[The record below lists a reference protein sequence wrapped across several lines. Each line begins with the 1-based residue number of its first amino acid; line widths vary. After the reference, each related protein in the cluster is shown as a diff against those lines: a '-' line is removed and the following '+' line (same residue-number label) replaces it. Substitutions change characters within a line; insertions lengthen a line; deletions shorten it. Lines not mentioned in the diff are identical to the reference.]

1 MKTYEFA
8 EDNELTRDLL
18 TKDVEF
24 LTDASSYL
32 VKRTGK
38 DLEDPNEIYDAFM
51 EQMRYHTVNEL
62 DTVSDLMYAQEAEDE
77 DREQMARLF
86 ETFDR
91 MDLDFTDELAG
102 KIGDYGWGIV
112 TAPST
117 YLGFV
122 TGGSAKV
129 ATFAGQRAASAGL
142 RRILAGMATGAI
154 VEGGIGAGQNVAQQA
169 TRMELDPEREF
180 SGTELALTTGLSA
193 VPGAI
198 LGGVGQ
204 VKRNRL
210 IEKADLLQQ
219 QADEA
224 VATAEDLAKKQ
235 VKKVASDDSA
245 GVKKVMDE
253 LAEDGFEAGALVER
267 GKLNPIDPD
276 LLEQGVSILGEQ
288 KRLVDEG
295 YAVVLDTE
303 VVQRVAVVAREI
315 AKKGGVKIE
324 QGQRITEAVAKAIAN
339 KEIPEEILT
348 EIFDTYN
355 ISHRELGPI
364 MASTASEAG
373 KVLQAMGQVS
383 KGWDDY
389 IKTLRAQKAQKP
401 GAQPADP
408 DSAVEKF
415 VKSPIRIAN
424 KIERLRRSI
433 LTSQPVT
440 TIRNFFGGGARV
452 TLDMFEEFWASGT
465 RKAANTARKAM
476 GLEPAEDISTLGAGD
491 VARYVW
497 NDEEAKMVA
506 DMYMRIDKKG
516 YDRMFQNFID
526 AAEGSNNAATGDG
539 FDRVGSFFNVFNRMS
554 DNFWKKA
561 TFAGEL
567 SRQTRA
573 RYGKSLSDIISE
585 GQFDKIEGDLFERA
599 VEKSFELV
607 YQQTPKGNGI
617 FSKAARGYLDADK
630 RAGFI
635 LGALIPFPRF
645 VINQIKFM
653 YEHAPV
659 LGMLPIDSLTSKGGL
674 QGFNWSKRVGQQI
687 NGLGM
692 LGMAY
697 ALRDAMG
704 PETEWYNYTKEDGTK
719 LDLRPFLGPLNMQL
733 YIADAIYRSGMFD
746 GEPKPIK
753 AAGGMTGEILQTAI
767 GSSFRAGTGL
777 FVVDRA
783 LPELLGSF
791 DGEEPTIK
799 TDQVIGQ
806 ILGDYANTYTY
817 QWPIAVARDL
827 YSLTDEDLRQVPETK
842 IGLDYLEI
850 TALRARRSLGPL
862 ADWLPKVS
870 EDFMKQ
876 DIPYIP
882 DVTIKHMFP
891 FYNVDRPQERFDI
904 FTPDPLRKV
913 DPLRTAVSGLNI
925 SPAANAFIKER
936 IRLQLEPYDIYR
948 AHPFPPA
955 DRYIRQEL
963 AQRLPMQMEKV
974 IKSPEYQKLSD
985 AEKKVVYVREAK
997 YLMNEIRNKTRI
1009 DELIAKEMKLGR
1021 IADATERD
1029 HLKWKFESL
1038 PKMYREAV
1046 KSRLGAPTEDSDY
1059 GDYLKEYDVIKESWF
1074 NSKKMATGGL
1084 VQSFAV
1090 GGTPTP
1096 IDEQMDAL
1104 SLSETLEEQQAPDVS
1119 IGEYIGMLGDL
1130 RRGITGGAMTGQADM
1145 VKFIDDAIDY
1155 VRGQDADLDA
1165 PLTQLTEATLGKY
1178 GREITGDSEIAQ
1190 ASSKLIGENLG
1201 VIESIA
1207 PGFKI
1212 LGNTLPDTLGIFVP
1226 AKKAADKNKRYE
1238 ELMSKPLRKGE
1249 TEADRAERV
1258 RQETNIGA
1266 IEGLD
1271 DAPRLEIDDSSVPL
1285 NVVRK
1290 KDQFTDKEVFF
1301 GSDGLP
1307 LGHPKSKLTMGDIFP
1322 HEEFFTYYPEARKLP
1337 IMSQPGTGG
1346 SFNLPYKGEPAKV
1359 KLGEDTPTE
1368 TGLRETLVHELQHF
1382 VQWSERLNAGGNQT
1396 AFTLSGLDNIAG
1408 VLSEAGKNLHQRDAI
1423 QNALRNKGQTYAVGY
1438 GEAAWDGFK
1447 NKILQPLRSADP
1459 DVVERKQKQIKR
1471 LFGDEVANDLI
1482 EYSKF
1487 ADEYE
1492 KLQQEPFKRYMLL
1505 AGEVEAR
1512 MTGDRVFMSPARR
1525 QKVKPDV
1532 EDLLKS
1538 DERRY
1543 DFKYDN
1549 YDLDQ
1554 LMQARHRG
1562 IGSDAWGH
1570 VFGDAYRKAIRSS
1583 EKKATDLI
1591 DRMRESKIIDVSDDA
1606 NVLLN
1611 QARTSIQKDSMNKRS
1626 YLYTMEG
1633 LDSPQAPVIDA
1644 TDRFAQKRVADTFK
1658 TTKVLDADQ
1667 EAEVADFYKT
1677 SQREGLDED
1686 YMDQAVGKYLMNNG
1700 YFPDVKLG
1708 EKRKLYFTA
1717 PDGTR
1722 HPYIIRV
1729 DDVNVKRAENID
1741 TPEEGVEYFD
1751 IGTGTPVQRNV
1762 TVEVLD
1768 DGFDFADEPGEEIV
1782 GQVYDMPYEYFLDNT
1797 EMMGGLRAVDDA
1809 VEELA
1814 PAKKGLG
1821 RRTEKVDKDADQ
1833 GRQHALETK
1842 ERFRAPEEMRE
1853 ELGEGFGSTPEMR
1866 EFFATNPTRGEVL
1879 QKRLELAGR
1888 EAGLMRTSDTKS
1900 LDDMISLPNSMA
1912 GQYHPYEFFDID
1924 VPEGRKTTDA
1934 FKAAHKARRKEWLKR
1949 SGKGPNKEVGKR
1961 NMRMQDAAK
1970 QVIDG
1975 KLSAAEF
1982 RKIADEEMPLTM
1994 WDKLPELATNED
2006 MVMAL
2011 DPNKVRNGI
2020 VGLTDLV
2027 EQGDYITSRL
2037 DIPAYENFDTWVV
2050 TLLPSKG
2057 KNVDLSDVHGIKYKK
2072 SGSVYAN
2079 AVHMRDVNFVPTKDF
2094 TSKKALETAAGAG
2107 KNPYAAFE
2115 GRYMDTD
2122 PEGIYNASEDFLQE
2136 SLKEGSDWIQVGFD
2150 PRRRGFFYDRR
2161 TGEPV
2166 LSADEIVQIGPLVL
2180 AKKAIKGDAD
2190 DFVFNKGGL
2199 MSRK

>member
-1 MKTYEFA
+1 MKSYETA
-8 EDNELTRDLL
+8 TDKELNRDIL
-18 TKDVEF
+18 TQDQDF
-24 LTDASSYL
+24 LVDASDYL
-32 VKRTGK
+32 IKRTGK

-117 YLGFV
+117 YLGLA

-142 RRILAGMATGAI
+142 RRILAGMATGAA

-224 VATAEDLAKKQ
+224 VATAEDLANKQ
-235 VKKVASDDSA
+235 VKKVIRDDSA
-245 GVKKVMDE
+245 GVKKIMDE

-276 LLEQGVSILGEQ
+276 LLEQGASILGEQ

-295 YAVVLDTE
+295 YAVALDTE
-303 VVQRVAVVAREI
+303 VVQRVAVVAREL
-315 AKKGGVKIE
+315 AKKGGVKVE

-408 DSAVEKF
+408 DSPVEKF
-415 VKSPIRIAN
+415 IKSPIRIAN

-476 GLEPAEDISTLGAGD
+476 GMEPVEDISTLGAGD

-506 DMYMRIDKKG
+506 DMYMRLDKKG

-567 SRQTRA
+567 SRQTRV
-573 RYGKSLSDIISE
+573 RYGKSLSDIISD
-585 GQFDKIEGDLFERA
+585 GQFNKIEGDLFERA

-653 YEHAPV
+653 YEHAPI

-827 YSLTDEDLRQVPETK
+827 YSLTDADLRQVPETK

-904 FTPDPLRKV
+904 FTPEPLRKI

-925 SPAANAFIKER
+925 TPAANAFIKER

-963 AQRLPMQMEKV
+963 SQRLPMQMEKV

-985 AEKKVVYVREAK
+985 AEKKVVYIREAK

-1021 IADATERD
+1021 VPDATERD

-1038 PKMYREAV
+1038 PKMYRDAV
-1046 KSRLGAPTEDSDY
+1046 KARLGAPTEDSDY
-1059 GDYLKEYDVIKESWF
+1059 SQYLKEYDVIKESWF
-1074 NSKKMATGGL
+1074 SSKKMATGGL

-1119 IGEYIGMLGDL
+1119 VGEYLGMLGDL

-1165 PLTQLTEATLGKY
+1165 PLTQLTDATLGKY

-1238 ELMSKPLRKGE
+1238 ELMNEPLRKGE

-1271 DAPRLEIDDSSVPL
+1271 DAPRLEIRDDTVPL
-1285 NVVRK
+1285 NAVRR
-1290 KDQFTDKEVFF
+1290 KDPFTDKEVFF
-1301 GSDGLP
+1301 GIDGLP
-1307 LGHPKSKLTMGDIFP
+1307 LGHPNSKLTMGDVFP
-1322 HEEFFTYYPEARKLP
+1322 HEDLFKYYPEARNLP
-1337 IMSQPGTGG
+1337 IVREKGRGG
-1346 SFNLPYKGEPAKV
+1346 AFNLPSITRKSPEISV
-1359 KLGEDTPTE
+1359 GEDIE
-1368 TGLRETLVHELQHF
+1368 TDFNLKETLIHELQHF
-1382 VQWSERLNAGGNQT
+1382 VQWSDRLNAGGNQT
-1396 AFTLSGLDNIAG
+1396 AFTLKGLDNIEA
-1408 VLSEAGKNLHQRDAI
+1408 VLSKAGKRLHQSDAI
-1423 QNALRNKGQTYAVGY
+1423 QDGLRNSSQGYAVGY
-1438 GEAAWDGFK
+1438 GDTAWESFRDR
-1447 NKILQPLRSADP
+1447 ILKPLRSNDP
-1459 DVVERKQKQIKR
+1459 DEVERKQKEIKR
-1471 LFGDEVANDLI
+1471 WFGDELANDLI

-1487 ADEYE
+1487 GREYE

-1512 MTGDRVFMSPARR
+1512 MTQQRRHLSEKARKQEKPNIEKTLR
-1525 QKVKPDV
+1525 QD
-1532 EDLLKS
+1532 ELDYS
-1538 DERRY
+1538 DPKTKRKLEYGSY
-1543 DFKYDN
+1543 DI
-1549 YDLDQ
+1549 DQ
-1554 LMQARHRG
+1554 LIQARHRP
-1562 IGSDAWGH
+1562 IGSDSWGYA
-1570 VFGDAYRKAIRSS
+1570 FGKPYRDAIRSS
-1583 EKKATDLI
+1583 ETQATDLI
-1591 DRMRESKIIDVSDDA
+1591 DRMAESKILDISDDSRT
-1606 NVLLN
+1606 LLN
-1611 QARTSIQKDSMNKRS
+1611 QARSSIQRDSMGKRS
-1626 YLYTMEG
+1626 YVYTMEG
-1633 LDSPQAPVIDA
+1633 LDSPQAPDINSRADLWDTPDQQITSADTSINKEKLPAGYGKLKKLGVFKPGQRVVDIGGGRFDNAVEDLAKQDVELLVYDPFNRTPEHNKAVADVIADGGA
-1644 TDRFAQKRVADTFK
+1644 DVAVSNNVLNVIEEPENIKRVIEQAENAIKPGDKAYFTVYAGNRSGK
-1658 TTKVLDADQ
+1658 GAQTTKGYQRNEPTSAYVSRV
-1667 EAEVADFYKT
+1667 EEVFG
-1677 SQREGLDED
+1677 EGNVQSKGDLIT
-1686 YMDQAVGKYLMNNG
+1686 ATKAS
-1700 YFPDVKLG
+1700 
-1708 EKRKLYFTA
+1708 KLYK
-1717 PDGTR
+1717 
-1722 HPYIIRV
+1722 
-1729 DDVNVKRAENID
+1729 VNNK
-1741 TPEEGVEYFD
+1741 
-1751 IGTGTPVQRNV
+1751 
-1762 TVEVLD
+1762 
-1768 DGFDFADEPGEEIV
+1768 
-1782 GQVYDMPYEYFLDNT
+1782 GQSI
-1797 EMMGGLRAVDDA
+1797 
-1809 VEELA
+1809 
-1814 PAKKGLG
+1814 
-1821 RRTEKVDKDADQ
+1821 
-1833 GRQHALETK
+1833 H
-1842 ERFRAPEEMRE
+1842 
-1853 ELGEGFGSTPEMR
+1853 S
-1866 EFFATNPTRGEVL
+1866 
-1879 QKRLELAGR
+1879 
-1888 EAGLMRTSDTKS
+1888 TSDGVKNFNNWFKESQIKS
-1900 LDDMISLPNSMA
+1900 LDDNPLVV
-1912 GQYHPYEFFDID
+1912 YHGTSKDKDFPS
-1924 VPEGRKTTDA
+1924 
-1934 FKAAHKARRKEWLKR
+1934 FKKSNRGNW
-1949 SGKGPNKEVGKR
+1949 
-1961 NMRMQDAAK
+1961 
-1970 QVIDG
+1970 
-1975 KLSAAEF
+1975 F
-1982 RKIADEEMPLTM
+1982 IAD
-1994 WDKLPELATNED
+1994 
-2006 MVMAL
+2006 
-2011 DPNKVRNGI
+2011 
-2020 VGLTDLV
+2020 
-2027 EQGDYITSRL
+2027 
-2037 DIPAYENFDTWVV
+2037 
-2050 TLLPSKG
+2050 PSKASQYAIENDSMNLRWTDSG
-2057 KNVDLSDVHGIKYKK
+2057 TLEEVNTASRVIPVYLSI
-2072 SGSVYAN
+2072 
-2079 AVHMRDVNFVPTKDF
+2079 
-2094 TSKKALETAAGAG
+2094 
-2107 KNPYAAFE
+2107 KNPYISTVDNWQKDWMKGAENYARRE
-2115 GRYMDTD
+2115 SEVMSQLERQGYD
-2122 PEGIYNASEDFLQE
+2122 GVVLKLSEDSPMEE
-2136 SLKEGSDWIQVGFD
+2136 SMFVTFSPQQIKSAVSN
-2150 PRRRGFFYDRR
+2150 
-2161 TGEPV
+2161 TGKYSE
-2166 LSADEIVQIGPLVL
+2166 
-2180 AKKAIKGDAD
+2180 KAPAI
-2190 DFVFNKGGL
+2190 NKNRGGL